1 LSEQIFPMEIEGK
14 YRIADESHLRQRIED
29 VGGQPMAVEEQVD
42 VYLRHPCRD
51 FRVTD
56 EALRVRCVNG
66 RYWMTY
72 KGPRLEGP
80 LKMRPEIEVSLA
92 LQTEQEWLRIWQ
104 SLGFETVAT
113 VEKTRRPFRIQ
124 AGHGSVVVTLDQVA
138 GIGAFAEIERVVNIP
153 SELEPAQL
161 DIQQTALRLGLEFV
175 EKRSYL
181 SMVLEQL
188 R

>member
-1 LSEQIFPMEIEGK
+1 
-14 YRIADESHLRQRIED
+14 
-29 VGGQPMAVEEQVD
+29 
-42 VYLRHPCRD
+42 
-51 FRVTD
+51 
-56 EALRVRCVNG
+56 
-66 RYWMTY
+66 
-72 KGPRLEGP
+72 
-80 LKMRPEIEVSLA
+80 MRPEIEVSLA